1 MAKKLTAEEIKEI
14 RGKYK
19 LTQQAFARLLG
30 IGEASIV
37 RYESGQEP
45 SKANSNLIRAA
56 RSPKFML
63 GCLQQDGDCLDS
75 IKYSETEKI
84 VYALITL
91 EEDQPM
97 DINETYM
104 LTLEQEVLN
113 EQAAQIMADVWRMK
127 EEAKAQGN
135 EEHERFY
142 QLILDDLAVLKP
154 SIMYSENSTF
164 KKVAELRGRIEG
176 LGHIAAKSGLK
187 AA

>member
-1 MAKKLTAEEIKEI
+1 MAARLTAEEIKEI

-37 RYESGQEP
+37 RYESGQTP
-45 SKANSNLIRAA
+45 TKANSNLIRAA

-63 GCLQQDGDCLDS
+63 GCLQQDGDCLDAV
-75 IKYSETEKI
+75 KYSETEDI

-97 DINETYM
+97 DINETYL
-104 LTLEQEVLN
+104 LTLEQEILN

-127 EEAKAQGN
+127 EEAKAAGN
-135 EEHERFY
+135 EERERFY
-142 QLILDDLAVLKP
+142 QLILDDLALLKP
-154 SIMYSENSTF
+154 EIVGTKCNNRRELAEIKGSIMCL
-164 KKVAELRGRIEG
+164 KKLASSYV
-176 LGHIAAKSGLK
+176 LK